1 MNTRAV
7 GIMMGAGLILA
18 GCGVGTAQA
27 AAHRTQTW
35 QTVQLAQGTV
45 MAQVRVPVTWTR
57 NFGLTGAGDSV
68 VMGPQNWSDSGPEL
82 GLRYG
87 VIQGTSPNPV
97 HILSYKQTY
106 LISRELTPPQAD
118 VWVAVPNTPAYRKLA
133 QTIIRS
139 VKQIPWKPQKKG

>member
-1 MNTRAV
+1 MKRNYAGV
-7 GIMMGAGLILA
+7 IVAGLLLT
-18 GCGVGTAQA
+18 GCGARTANAAPPTTWRSVNLAQA
-27 AAHRTQTW
+27 S
-35 QTVQLAQGTV
+35 VV
-45 MAQVRVPVTWTR
+45 VQVRVPVAWTK